1 MSLTLNENS
10 EVQCVECSDTIDI
23 PDRILFVFYPGPLL
37 LYTIR
42 CMHYRSM
49 LEVQIQMV
57 VEQKH

>member
-1 MSLTLNENS
+1 MK
-10 EVQCVECSDTIDI
+10 VQRYSVLKCSDTIDI
-23 PDRILFVFYPGPLL
+23 HDRIIVVFYPGPLL

-49 LEVQIQMV
+49 LEVQIQTV